1 MAWEGQPP
9 VVQLQVQREGA
20 HPMGPEGEGGGE
32 EGQACLRLLQQSLP
46 RVRRGEF
53 PQDASD
59 ARGGFP
65 AAARSQGAGDE
76 VHRLEGRREGEG
88 EGAGKHPRVH
98 VKRGLTLEGDGTSGP
113 RETQGLCRRGKGC
126 PPEGG
131 FEILDREPGHWRGNR
146 GGWCLQLLWK
156 DAEHPP
162 PLRGRE
168 VGPGDGLKGLSRR
181 GLLRRTRERAHQY
194 SGRKIHCRET
204 QAARGAQE
212 WKKAGGGLHGRLS
225 AERR

>member
-1 MAWEGQPP
+1 
-9 VVQLQVQREGA
+9 
-20 HPMGPEGEGGGE
+20 MGPEGEGGGE
-32 EGQACLRLLQQSLP
+32 ESQACLRLLQQSLP

-126 PPEGG
+126 PPEGRSEVLTG
-131 FEILDREPGHWRGNR
+131 DSAPGGRYW
-146 GGWCLQLLWK
+146 GGPCL
-156 DAEHPP
+156 
-162 PLRGRE
+162 R
-168 VGPGDGLKGLSRR
+168 
-181 GLLRRTRERAHQY
+181 
-194 SGRKIHCRET
+194 
-204 QAARGAQE
+204 
-212 WKKAGGGLHGRLS
+212 
-225 AERR
+225 